1 MRRRHDGLGTPAESA
16 PDAIPRDRP
25 ADGERRWSL
34 TAVPPAPEQ
43 VRDVRRQALAVLR
56 SWRLDHAAWQVELLL
71 SELVTNAVMHARTR
85 FSVVLTRANAVLRC
99 EVTDASPLAPEPRRT
114 PAEGQAGGRGLL
126 LVESVASRW
135 GVERHRHGKTVWFD
149 LPLRPVAQPGH

>member
-1 MRRRHDGLGTPAESA
+1 VA
-16 PDAIPRDRP
+16 P
-25 ADGERRWSL
+25 G
-34 TAVPPAPEQ
+34 
-43 VRDVRRQALAVLR
+43 
-56 SWRLDHAAWQVELLL
+56 HAAWQVELLL

-114 PAEGQAGGRGLL
+114 PTAGQTGGRGLL

-135 GVERHRHGKTVWFD
+135 GVQRHQHGKTVWFD
-149 LPLRPVAQPGH
+149 LSLGPSAQPAH